1 MDWDFIVVGAGSAGC
16 VLANRLSSDPQTR
29 VLLIEAG
36 GSSDRWASNVPAGVP
51 VLLGSQ
57 ELNWQY
63 LTQPDASRGGMVD
76 MWPAGKMLGGGSA
89 INGMMY
95 VRGHRLDYDRWAA
108 LGATGW
114 SYSDVLPYFR
124 RQEDFEGGATDYR
137 GVDGPQAVSHSRIRH
152 PLDEAFIRAAE
163 HLGILRNPDLNGANA
178 EGVGFVQSTQ
188 RNGQR
193 ASTARSYLM
202 PAMNRRN
209 LSVLTHCVVKRVIFE
224 SGRAIGVEYLEAGIL
239 QIARCKAG
247 VVLSAGSLAT
257 PGVLMRSGVGPGTH
271 LQAMGIKTVV
281 DSPEVGQNLQEHAA
295 VRIGFHSRIPTI
307 NSELGPLRN
316 VWHALNYLLRRRG
329 PLTMCIGH
337 AQALVRSRNDLDAPN
352 LQIIF
357 SPLAIEF
364 TPKGPRPYP
373 RPAAGVAIGLA
384 HAHGR
389 GEVKLSS
396 ADPASKP
403 VIDYELVGHPQD
415 MQDLIA
421 GCKIGRDLMA
431 APPLKTY
438 VIDERMPGL
447 ATQTDEQW
455 EAFIRKSAFPMYHPC
470 GTARMGSDEKSVV
483 DPQLRVRGVDQLWV
497 ADASVIPSIP
507 TGNIN
512 ATCIMIGEK
521 ASDLVMAQQR
531 LY

>member
-1 MDWDFIVVGAGSAGC
+1 
-16 VLANRLSSDPQTR
+16 
-29 VLLIEAG
+29 
-36 GSSDRWASNVPAGVP
+36 
-51 VLLGSQ
+51 
-57 ELNWQY
+57 
-63 LTQPDASRGGMVD
+63 
-76 MWPAGKMLGGGSA
+76 
-89 INGMMY
+89 
-95 VRGHRLDYDRWAA
+95 
-108 LGATGW
+108 
-114 SYSDVLPYFR
+114 
-124 RQEDFEGGATDYR
+124 
-137 GVDGPQAVSHSRIRH
+137 
-152 PLDEAFIRAAE
+152 
-163 HLGILRNPDLNGANA
+163 
-178 EGVGFVQSTQ
+178 
-188 RNGQR
+188 
-193 ASTARSYLM
+193 
-202 PAMNRRN
+202 
-209 LSVLTHCVVKRVIFE
+209 
-224 SGRAIGVEYLEAGIL
+224 
-239 QIARCKAG
+239 
-247 VVLSAGSLAT
+247 
-257 PGVLMRSGVGPGTH
+257 
-271 LQAMGIKTVV
+271 MGIKTVV